1 MYFPS
6 KKDLWFG
13 LIIWGF
19 VVFLIAA
26 YVFGGEPIGMQFITY
41 NSIAGYILS
50 VLIIGL
56 LLWFWFGTGYKIEG
70 GFIKIKFGPLTSKVK
85 IADITKLSAAKN
97 PLSAPA
103 LSIDRIEILYG
114 KYGIALV
121 SPKNRVQ
128 FIKTLLGE
136 SPGIEVDG
144 ALYK

>member
-1 MYFPS
+1 
-6 KKDLWFG
+6 

-19 VVFLIAA
+19 VVFIIAA
-26 YVFGGEPIGMQFITY
+26 YVVGGEPIGMQFITY
-41 NSIAGYILS
+41 NSIAGYVIG

-85 IADITKLSAAKN
+85 IADITKLRAVIN

-103 LSIDRIEILYG
+103 LSNDRIEILYG
-114 KYGIALV
+114 KYGMALV

-128 FIKTLLGE
+128 FIKMLLAE
-136 SPGIEVDG
+136 NPGIGVDG
-144 ALYK
+144 ALYT